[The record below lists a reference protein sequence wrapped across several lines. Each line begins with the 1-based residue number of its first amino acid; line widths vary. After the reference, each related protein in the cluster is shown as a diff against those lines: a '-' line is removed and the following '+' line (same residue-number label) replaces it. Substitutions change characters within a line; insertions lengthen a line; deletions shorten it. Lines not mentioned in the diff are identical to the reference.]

1 MSHKTTVQTE
11 IRDLEALKRAAEKMD
26 EVDKIQIAEHG
37 QELDAKLYQGVAKG
51 VAVIKFKSW
60 TYPVVVKADGT
71 AEFDNYNGSWG
82 KTEHLDKLTQLYA
95 AEVTVQKV
103 KQQGLRIISQ
113 TTKADGTIQIRAS
126 K

>member
-1 MSHKTTVQTE
+1 MSHKTTVKTE
-11 IRDLEALKRAAEKMD
+11 IHDFDALKRAAANLD
-26 EVDKIQIAEHG
+26 EVDSIKVAEKG
-37 QELDAKLYQGVAKG
+37 TEIEAKLYQGTTKG
-51 VAVIKFKSW
+51 AAVVKFKSW
-60 TYPVVVKADGT
+60 NYPVVIKADGT
-71 AEFDNYNGSWG
+71 VEFDNYNGSWG
-82 KTEHLDKLTQLYA
+82 DQKHLDKLTQLYA